1 MTILASV
8 ADALRKAPLFANLP
22 PDDLRRLADIAIL
35 RRCEKKKTIF
45 REGDRADG
53 FFIVSAGSVKVFK
66 LSEDG
71 KEQVLHIV
79 GPGQSFAEATVFEG
93 GTFPAHAEALDD
105 SELAFLPKK
114 QFIDL
119 LERNP
124 RIALRMMAS
133 LSRWLKR
140 MTDLVESIALRD
152 VEGRLVRYL
161 SEEMKSRGVTP
172 KDGTVYELEVG
183 KNVLASLLGTV
194 PETFSRT
201 LKKLQ
206 EEGKIRV
213 KGNQIRILK
222 ADSLFSLS
230 DR

>member
-1 MTILASV
+1 MSTSTAES
-8 ADALRKAPLFANLP
+8 LRKTPLFANLP
-22 PDDLRRLADIAIL
+22 PDDLRRVEGIASL
-35 RRCEKKKTIF
+35 KHYARKESIF

-53 FFIVSAGSVKVFK
+53 FFIVATGRIKVFK

-71 KEQVLHIV
+71 KEQVLHLI
-79 GPGQSFAEATVFEG
+79 GPGQSFAEATIFEG
-93 GTFPAHAEALDD
+93 GAYPASAEALDD
-105 SELAFLPKK
+105 CELVYFPKR
-114 QFIDL
+114 QFTDL

-140 MTDLVESIALRD
+140 MTDLVENISLRD
-152 VEGRLVRYL
+152 VETRLVRFV
-161 SEEMKSRGVTP
+161 SEEMKGRGIP
-172 KDGTVYELEVG
+172 IRNGAVYELDVT
-183 KNVLASLLGTV
+183 KNVLASRLGTV

-213 KGNQIRILK
+213 KGKQIRILD
-222 ADSLFSLS
+222 AEALFSGLQ
-230 DR
+230 

>member
-1 MTILASV
+1 MTPTVPEVL
-8 ADALRKAPLFANLP
+8 LKAPLFASLP
-22 PDDLRRLADIAIL
+22 PDDLRRLADIAIP

-45 REGDRADG
+45 REGDRAEG
-53 FFIVSAGSVKVFK
+53 FFLVSAGSVKIFK

-79 GPGQSFAEATVFEG
+79 LPGQSFAEAAVFEG
-93 GTFPAHAEALDD
+93 GTFPAHAEALED
-105 SELAFLPKK
+105 SELVFMPKR
-114 QFIDL
+114 QFIEL

-133 LSRWLKR
+133 LSMWLKR
-140 MTDLVESIALRD
+140 MTDLVESISLSD
-152 VEGRLVRYL
+152 VETRLVRYL
-161 SEEMKSRGVTP
+161 SEDMRNRGVTP
-172 KDGTVYELEVG
+172 KDGTVYELDVG
-183 KNVLASLLGTV
+183 KNVLASRLGTV

-213 KGNQIRILK
+213 KGKQIRILK
-222 ADSLFSLS
+222 AGFLDPGGPG
-230 DR
+230 

>member
-105 SELAFLPKK
+105 SELVFLPKQK
-114 QFIDL
+114 FIDL

-133 LSRWLKR
+133 LSKWLKR
-140 MTDLVESIALRD
+140 MTDLVESISLRD
-152 VEGRLVRYL
+152 VEARLVRYL
-161 SEEMKSRGVTP
+161 SEEMKNRGVTP
-172 KDGTVYELEVG
+172 KDGTILELKVG
-183 KNVLASLLGTV
+183 KNVLASHLGTV

-206 EEGKIRV
+206 EEGKIAV
-213 KGNQIRILK
+213 EGKKIRILK
-222 ADSLFSLS
+222 AGFLGPAGPG
-230 DR
+230 

>member
-1 MTILASV
+1 MSTSTAES
-8 ADALRKAPLFANLP
+8 LRKTPLFANLP
-22 PDDLRRLADIAIL
+22 PDDLRRVEGIASL
-35 RRCEKKKTIF
+35 KHYARKESIF

-53 FFIVSAGSVKVFK
+53 FFIVATGRIKVFK

-71 KEQVLHIV
+71 KEQVLHLI
-79 GPGQSFAEATVFEG
+79 GPGQSFAEATIFEG
-93 GTFPAHAEALDD
+93 GAYPASAEALDD
-105 SELAFLPKK
+105 CELVYFPKR
-114 QFIDL
+114 QFTDL

-140 MTDLVESIALRD
+140 MTDLVENISLRD
-152 VEGRLVRYL
+152 VETRLVRFV
-161 SEEMKSRGVTP
+161 SEEMKSRGVP
-172 KDGTVYELEVG
+172 IRNGAVYELDVT
-183 KNVLASLLGTV
+183 KNVLASRLGTV

-213 KGNQIRILK
+213 KGKQICILD
-222 ADSLFSLS
+222 ADALFSVLQ
-230 DR
+230 